1 MSCVLQPTSYKN
13 TWKSLTPICYAILT
27 IVPIGGIW
35 NIAISKV
42 YADPTRGGFTIN
54 YIKAVKWAALSMF
67 QSIYILTALVITI
80 ICTSVTLYKLI
91 VLPNRIKAAEKSLCF
106 TMPTKMSQAL
116 AYLNLSDGIPEVYP
130 IECDKSWDS
139 YSEMLIYF
147 GFFVFL
153 GIGLAAH
160 LYILISILFT
170 KRKIFKDS
178 SFFQIFAMDS
188 IASVVIILDE
198 LFFIHLF
205 LFVPPLC
212 RTISPWF
219 FRPTFIPKYV
229 YISIN
234 HGRFMK
240 SLAQIFMVLN
250 RLSCVILT
258 APGKYEM
265 LWKKYVLP
273 SCIVMAV
280 LPFAGTFNIFISR
293 VLIVSMR
300 GGFALGYGKT
310 IKWASISLF
319 QSSVLII
326 ALSVTIICTSIT
338 LYKLILLPGRI
349 KSAEKSLCFTS
360 ISISITFVIASSTQ
374 SLIAYCSTCNLDT
387 LYIFQS
393 IAFDTFT
400 VGTAVIMLMS
410 NKKLRGSMFQAV
422 KRVSIVSVTGKM
434 NSI

>member
-1 MSCVLQPTSYKN
+1 
-13 TWKSLTPICYAILT
+13 
-27 IVPIGGIW
+27 
-35 NIAISKV
+35 
-42 YADPTRGGFTIN
+42 
-54 YIKAVKWAALSMF
+54 
-67 QSIYILTALVITI
+67 
-80 ICTSVTLYKLI
+80 
-91 VLPNRIKAAEKSLCF
+91 
-106 TMPTKMSQAL
+106 MSQAL
-116 AYLNLSDGIPEVYP
+116 AYLNLSDSIPEVYP

-188 IASVVIILDE
+188 IAVSSRFCEYQFLCFFQSVVIILDE

-212 RTISPWF
+212 QTISPWF

-273 SCIVMAV
+273 SCIVMTV

-410 NKKLRGSMFQAV
+410 NKKLRGSIFQAV